1 VGNFDE
7 QHWGISVSGITSTPR
22 PKSRTWQRIWPCCNR
37 WDAPGCAGTT
47 PRPSRSGRR
56 SRPSSTTGTTGP
68 PKPKPRLASG
78 RWIEERYNRKRRH
91 SSIGMLTPVG
101 FEQLQLQTAQA
112 A

>member
-1 VGNFDE
+1 
-7 QHWGISVSGITSTPR
+7 
-22 PKSRTWQRIWPCCNR
+22 
-37 WDAPGCAGTT
+37 
-47 PRPSRSGRR
+47 
-56 SRPSSTTGTTGP
+56 
-68 PKPKPRLASG
+68 LASG